1 MNGPLAGSC
10 PRPSM
15 RRRKSTLQ
23 ITHRAFFTHRYQT
36 SATRPA
42 SQRPRPAPCGIATSL
57 LTHPP
62 LDELYDASDDLVR
75 WDPRRV
81 DDDRV
86 RSDAQRRVVARAI
99 PVVALLLCLPHR
111 FQVPGGASGLHLF
124 EPAAGTLVQRRIQE
138 YLDLRVGKHHRS
150 DVPPLHPDPPFDPQ
164 AALDPHQCL
173 AHPTVDAED

>member
-23 ITHRAFFTHRYQT
+23 ITHRSFFIHRYQT

-62 LDELYDASDDLVR
+62 LDELYDATDDLVR

-86 RSDAQRRVVARAI
+86 RSGAQRRVVARAI
-99 PVVALLLCLPHR
+99 PAVALLLCLPHR
-111 FQVPGGASGLHLF
+111 FQVPIGASGLHLF
-124 EPAAGTLVQRRIQE
+124 EPAAGTLVPRRIQD
-138 YLDLRVGKHHRS
+138 YLDLRARK
-150 DVPPLHPDPPFDPQ
+150 PPPSCGAPLPHDP
-164 AALDPHQCL
+164 ALD
-173 AHPTVDAED
+173 

>member
-42 SQRPRPAPCGIATSL
+42 SWRPRPAPCGTATSL

-62 LDELYDASDDLVR
+62 QDELCDARYDLVR
-75 WDPRRV
+75 GNPRRV

-86 RSDAQRRVVARAI
+86 RSGAQRRVIARAI
-99 PVVALLLCLPHR
+99 PAVALLLCLPHR
-111 FQVPGGASGLHLF
+111 FQVHVGASGLQLF
-124 EPAAGTLVQRRIQE
+124 EPPACTLVQRRIQE
-138 YLDLRVGKHHRS
+138 YLDIRVGKHHRY
-150 DVPPLHPDPPFDPQ
+150 DVAPLPHLP
-164 AALDPHQCL
+164 ALDAQT
-173 AHPTVDAED
+173 AVDT